1 MGGKRSTQVETKSR
15 IFTVQ
20 GWIIN
25 RKSDLLILKQC
36 VDQWGVTERQ
46 AKNYLSQAY
55 QIWADATEATIEQ
68 KRRMQI
74 AKLMRDQSS
83 MKEEFRGT
91 PAGMRIILAIDKEIH
106 RLEAMIGPQRHIHS
120 GDPDNPI
127 EQVVVFKLP
136 DNNRD

>member
-1 MGGKRSTQVETKSR
+1 MPGKKSTKIETQDR

-36 VDQWGVTERQ
+36 VELWGVSERQ
-46 AKNYLSQAY
+46 AKNYLAKAY
-55 QIWADATEATIEQ
+55 KIWYDATEATIDQ

-74 AKLMRDQSS
+74 AKLMRDQSN
-83 MKEEFRGT
+83 MKEEFKGT
-91 PAGMRIILAIDKEIH
+91 PAGMRAVLAIDKEIH
-106 RLEAMIGPQRHIHS
+106 RLEAMIGPQRHIHQ

-127 EQVVVFKLP
+127 EQVVVFRLP
-136 DNNRD
+136 HNNRD